1 MPTVHPNGMG
11 IYYEVPGEGDP
22 LVLIPYLSRILRPA
36 RRAAHSRQR
45 STPGISAASPR
56 ACAGLACP
64 ASRMAPPSPGL
75 LAGDVAALMQAAGVD
90 RGLAGRQAG
99 WGQGCEVAA
108 AVAAAG
114 RRRGPRSC
122 RGLSAA
128 QRRVCGWKRSHLET
142 GAGGLALTVKAWGAL
157 LMLCGP
163 GQARDSSNGRPGQSC
178 RVVQSSGRA

>member
-1 MPTVHPNGMG
+1 MMPTVHPNGMD

-22 LVLIPYLSRILRPA
+22 LVRIPYLAAGQACCAFQAAEYARHFGGLA
-36 RRAAHSRQR
+36 ADLRRARLSGKPDGT
-45 STPGISAASPR
+45 SLTE
-56 ACAGLACP
+56 
-64 ASRMAPPSPGL
+64 L
-75 LAGDVAALMQAAGVD
+75 LAGDVAAFMQAA
-90 RGLAGRQAG
+90 
-99 WGQGCEVAA
+99 
-108 AVAAAG
+108 
-114 RRRGPRSC
+114 RRGPRSC

-163 GQARDSSNGRPGQSC
+163 GQARDSSNGMPGQSC